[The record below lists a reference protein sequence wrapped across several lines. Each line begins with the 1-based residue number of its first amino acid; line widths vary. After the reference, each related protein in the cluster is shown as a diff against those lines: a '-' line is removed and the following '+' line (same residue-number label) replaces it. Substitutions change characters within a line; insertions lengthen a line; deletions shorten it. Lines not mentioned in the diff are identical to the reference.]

1 MHQSRARRWDSTV
14 APDQLLINRL
24 SAISLGAI
32 CHHCLPC
39 PCHHHR
45 SINIILKA
53 LSVKILRWQNQPK
66 FIHHCSWINH
76 ALLPYF
82 LPPSIVTK
90 YKFDV
95 KILNQSRDFL
105 LATVLISPPTWDL
118 ISEIRCRPLL
128 ESPWEGSAL
137 AARLMSDILEGTW
150 ETDGKPRKTQE
161 TSKHHFALFLA
172 QCGNGF
178 FLSHRRRT
186 TILQG
191 INLPSRDCHYRPER
205 SLIQVYF
212 SANKKDSSFIYLSQF
227 FNQQNLMAVFSQNCN
242 TNFSSEGNLLLL
254 SKIFL
259 SIPFSHYF
267 WDCYRK

>member
-45 SINIILKA
+45 SINIILKT
-53 LSVKILRWQNQPK
+53 LSVEILRWQNQPK

-128 ESPWEGSAL
+128 ESPWEGSGL

-161 TSKHHFALFLA
+161 TSKHHFAFFLVH
-172 QCGNGF
+172 CGNGF

-191 INLPSRDCHYRPER
+191 INLPQRL
-205 SLIQVYF
+205 SLSSWKKSHSSLFF
-212 SANKKDSSFIYLSQF
+212 SQPKICFIYLSQF
-227 FNQQNLMAVFSQNCN
+227 FNQPKSDGSIFSKLQHQLFFWRQSSAIVKNLFINSIFSL
-242 TNFSSEGNLLLL
+242 FLGLLE
-254 SKIFL
+254 KI
-259 SIPFSHYF
+259 
-267 WDCYRK
+267 

>member
-1 MHQSRARRWDSTV
+1 ME
-14 APDQLLINRL
+14 
-24 SAISLGAI
+24 
-32 CHHCLPC
+32 
-39 PCHHHR
+39 
-45 SINIILKA
+45 
-53 LSVKILRWQNQPK
+53 ILRWQNQPK

-161 TSKHHFALFLA
+161 TSKHHFALFPCSLRKRI
-172 QCGNGF
+172 F

-191 INLPSRDCHYRPER
+191 MNLPSRDCHYRPER
-205 SLIQVYF
+205 SLIQVDF
-212 SANKKDSSFIYLSQF
+212 SADIKKSCFIYKSMSIFQPANSDGSIFSKLQHQLF
-227 FNQQNLMAVFSQNCN
+227 FWRQSSAIVKNLFINSIFSL
-242 TNFSSEGNLLLL
+242 FLGLLE
-254 SKIFL
+254 K
-259 SIPFSHYF
+259 
-267 WDCYRK
+267 R

>member
-1 MHQSRARRWDSTV
+1 MS
-14 APDQLLINRL
+14 PLL
-24 SAISLGAI
+24 
-32 CHHCLPC
+32 
-39 PCHHHR
+39 
-45 SINIILKA
+45 A
-53 LSVKILRWQNQPK
+53 LSLSSSSFNQHHLKSIKCENLEMAKSTKIHSSL
-66 FIHHCSWINH
+66 CYWINQ

-161 TSKHHFALFLA
+161 TSKHHFAFFLVH
-172 QCGNGF
+172 CGNGF

-191 INLPSRDCHYRPER
+191 INLPQRLSLSSWKKPHSSWFFSRY
-205 SLIQVYF
+205 
-212 SANKKDSSFIYLSQF
+212 KKIMFYL
-227 FNQQNLMAVFSQNCN
+227 
-242 TNFSSEGNLLLL
+242 
-254 SKIFL
+254 
-259 SIPFSHYF
+259 
-267 WDCYRK
+267 

>member
-53 LSVKILRWQNQPK
+53 LSVEILRWQNQPK

-172 QCGNGF
+172 
-178 FLSHRRRT
+178 
-186 TILQG
+186 
-191 INLPSRDCHYRPER
+191 
-205 SLIQVYF
+205 
-212 SANKKDSSFIYLSQF
+212 
-227 FNQQNLMAVFSQNCN
+227 
-242 TNFSSEGNLLLL
+242 
-254 SKIFL
+254 
-259 SIPFSHYF
+259 
-267 WDCYRK
+267 

>member
-45 SINIILKA
+45 LINITLKT
-53 LSVKILRWQNQPK
+53 LSVEILRWQNQPK
-66 FIHHCSWINH
+66 IIHHCSWINH

-161 TSKHHFALFLA
+161 TSKHHFALFPCSLRKRI
-172 QCGNGF
+172 F

-191 INLPSRDCHYRPER
+191 MNLPSIDCLYRPER
-205 SLIQVYF
+205 SLIQVDF
-212 SANKKDSSFIYLSQF
+212 SANTKIHFLFINPSRL
-227 FNQQNLMAVFSQNCN
+227 FNQQTLMAVFSQNCN

-259 SIPFSHYF
+259 SIPFSHSF
-267 WDCYRK
+267 CDC

>member
-53 LSVKILRWQNQPK
+53 LSVKISRWQNQPK
-66 FIHHCSWINH
+66 IIHYCSWINH

-82 LPPSIVTK
+82 LLPSIVTK

-161 TSKHHFALFLA
+161 TSKHHFALFPCSLRKRI
-172 QCGNGF
+172 F
-178 FLSHRRRT
+178 F
-186 TILQG
+186 
-191 INLPSRDCHYRPER
+191 C
-205 SLIQVYF
+205 LIGGGP
-212 SANKKDSSFIYLSQF
+212 QF
-227 FNQQNLMAVFSQNCN
+227 FKGFI
-242 TNFSSEGNLLLL
+242 SSPEIVIIILKEASFKL
-254 SKIFL
+254 IFQP
-259 SIPFSHYF
+259 I
-267 WDCYRK
+267 